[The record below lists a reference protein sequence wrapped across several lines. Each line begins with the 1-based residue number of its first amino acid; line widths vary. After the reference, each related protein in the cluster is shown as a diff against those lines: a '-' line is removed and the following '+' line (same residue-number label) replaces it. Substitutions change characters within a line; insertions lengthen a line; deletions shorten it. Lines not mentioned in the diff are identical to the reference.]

1 MQTQLSA
8 SCLVIMKPITTK
20 QKSRT
25 AVNWWVGVGGVGA
38 KENNICLQRLCCLY
52 NVSFAT
58 SKFVRFFMMTSSNGN
73 IFSVTGHLCGKFA
86 GPGEFPAQ
94 RRVSR
99 SFDAFFDLS
108 LNKRLSKQ
116 SRGWRFG
123 TQSRPLWRHC
133 NVGFQENSPG
143 DVRLPLLYLEMTL
156 SPVWVEIPQYCYQYK
171 WKSEDIVTFLAS
183 MMSNS
188 IL

>member
-1 MQTQLSA
+1 MPPYLLSILSLYYADTIICIVSSNYETHNNKAVVTYSSQL
-8 SCLVIMKPITTK
+8 
-20 QKSRT
+20 
-25 AVNWWVGVGGVGA
+25 VGGVGA
-38 KENNICLQRLCCLY
+38 KENNMCLQRLCYLH

-73 IFSVTGHLCGKFA
+73 IFRVTGHLCGEFA

-99 SFDAFFDLS
+99 SFRSFFDLS

-156 SPVWVEIPQYCYQYK
+156 SPVWVEIPQYC
-171 WKSEDIVTFLAS
+171 
-183 MMSNS
+183 
-188 IL
+188 